1 MEKLFSSLAAKI
13 INILDKNN
21 NCTQIE
27 RLQMHYGV
35 QTLIYNISTI
45 SFIIIAAYIAGTFV
59 EAFLLFL
66 LFGLLRF
73 FVGGYHCNHME
84 SCIFLTSFL
93 ILGGSKFAQCVQ
105 IPFPICT
112 LLFIIMNS
120 FFYNFLP
127 KGTRKNPFTPKYSK
141 IQQKRLRIIV
151 PLLTL
156 TAFYT
161 DTVLFT
167 IILLSMAYTVILLIQ
182 EVYHK

>member
-1 MEKLFSSLAAKI
+1 MFAKFCKTVAIYYFCIIIYCMEKLFSSLAAKI

-120 FFYNFLP
+120 FFIIFYQKALV
-127 KGTRKNPFTPKYSK
+127 K
-141 IQQKRLRIIV
+141 I
-151 PLLTL
+151 PLLL
-156 TAFYT
+156 NTAKFSRNGC
-161 DTVLFT
+161 V
-167 IILLSMAYTVILLIQ
+167 
-182 EVYHK
+182 